1 MIESCYQEAIRLL
14 TVHKEKLKEL
24 AESLLEKEVIFKEDL
39 VRIFGDRPGEEQ
51 TNNESEKKVDPT
63 EKE

>member
-1 MIESCYQEAIRLL
+1 MLSKDNFTSYKHQSFFL
-14 TVHKEKLKEL
+14 KLKEL

-51 TNNESEKKVDPT
+51 TNNESEKKVDPA